1 LAAGALVNTQ
11 AYRFPLLDS
20 VRGIALLAVVA
31 AHSSF
36 FMSLGGSGSLSH
48 LRFDFSVRVF
58 FMISAFLLYRPWV
71 RARLA
76 EWDAP
81 SAAAYGWRRFLRI
94 MPAYWVAL
102 TVIALWLGISYVFS
116 GHGLWTYYGLV
127 QVYQP
132 GWAVG
137 GLPQAWTLNVE
148 VIFYAFLP
156 LWGAL
161 MRRLRASSNAVK
173 IRQELIG
180 CLVLLGISFVYKV
193 VITATGAIDG
203 RGGVPLQLNTLTFLD
218 DFAIGMALGVL
229 SAWYEGRRDLP
240 RALRVHDRHPGI
252 TWGFALAL
260 AAVCSLAVGLFG
272 RVAAT
277 ISGPEYVVRHY
288 LLALIGVGLLLPA
301 LFGDP
306 ERGFVRRR
314 VLSSRVLGYLG
325 MISYGVYLWHFA
337 VLLQLQRWGF
347 GDVAAHTGQWIWFPA
362 ALAGGVLLATISW
375 YVVEQPAVSLKGLV
389 KTRPA
394 PQPGEALVEPMGM
407 PPAPARL

>member
-1 LAAGALVNTQ
+1 MNAQ

-36 FMSLGGSGSLSH
+36 FMAIGGSTSLSH

-76 EWDAP
+76 DWEPP
-81 SAAAYGWRRFLRI
+81 SAAAFGWRRFLRI

-102 TVIALWLGISYVFS
+102 TVVAIWIGLPYVFS
-116 GHGLWTYYGLV
+116 GHGIWTYYGLL

-137 GLPQAWTLNVE
+137 GLTQAWTLCVE
-148 VIFYAFLP
+148 VVFYASLP

-161 MRRLRASSNAVK
+161 MRRLPAASNALK
-173 IRQELIG
+173 LRQELLG
-180 CLVLLGISFVYKV
+180 CLALLVASFVYKV
-193 VITATGAIDG
+193 LITATGATG
-203 RGGVPLQLNTLTFLD
+203 GPGGVPLQLNTLTFLD

-229 SAWYEGRRDLP
+229 SAFYEGRHDLP
-240 RALRVHDRHPGI
+240 RVLRVHDRHPGI
-252 TWGFALAL
+252 SWAIGLGVLAIT
-260 AAVCSLAVGLFG
+260 SLGVGLFG
-272 RVAAT
+272 RVGSN
-277 ISGPEYVVRHY
+277 ISGPEYVTRHY
-288 LLALIGVGLLLPA
+288 LLALIGVSLLLPA

-306 ERGFVRRR
+306 TRGLVRR
-314 VLSSRVLGYLG
+314 VLANRVLAYLG

-337 VLLQLQRWGF
+337 VLIQLQRWGF
-347 GDVAAHTGQWIWFPA
+347 GEWAADTTQLIWFPA
-362 ALAGGVLLATISW
+362 ALAGGVLIATVSW
-375 YVVEQPAVSLKGLV
+375 YLLEKPATSLKGLV
-389 KTRPA
+389 KARPA
-394 PQPGEALVEPMGM
+394 PKAGEAIVEPTRM
-407 PPAPARL
+407 PPAPVRS

>member
-1 LAAGALVNTQ
+1 VAAGALVNVH

-36 FMSLGGSGSLSH
+36 FMSIGGSSSLSH

-76 EWDAP
+76 EWEAP
-81 SAAAYGWRRFLRI
+81 SAAAFAWRRFLRI

-102 TVIALWLGISYVFS
+102 TVISLWIGLDYVFT
-116 GHGLWTYYGLV
+116 GHGIWTYYGLL

-137 GLPQAWTLNVE
+137 GLTQAWTLCVE
-148 VIFYAFLP
+148 VVFYAALP
-156 LWGAL
+156 VWGAL
-161 MRRLRASSNAVK
+161 MRRLRASTNAQK
-173 IRQELIG
+173 IRQELIA
-180 CLVLLGISFVYKV
+180 CAALFLVSFVYKV
-193 VITATGAIDG
+193 LITATGAIEG
-203 RGGVPLQLNTLTFLD
+203 RDGVPLQLNTLTFLD
-218 DFAIGMALGVL
+218 DFAIGMALGAL

-240 RALRVHDRHPGI
+240 RALRIHDRYPGVSWGIALGLVLI
-252 TWGFALAL
+252 T
-260 AAVCSLAVGLFG
+260 SLAVGVFG
-272 RVAAT
+272 RVAAN

-306 ERGFVRRR
+306 TRGFVRR
-314 VLSSRVLGYLG
+314 VLASRVLTYLG
-325 MISYGVYLWHFA
+325 MISYAVYLWHFV
-337 VLLQLQRWGF
+337 VLVQLQRWDF
-347 GDVAAHTGQWIWFPA
+347 GKVAAHTGQWIWFPA

-375 YVVEQPAVSLKGLV
+375 YGLEKPVTSLKRLV
-389 KTRPA
+389 KPRPA
-394 PQPGEALVEPMGM
+394 PQPGEAITEPMSM
-407 PPAPARL
+407 PPAPVRS

>member
-1 LAAGALVNTQ
+1 VNAQ

-36 FMSLGGSGSLSH
+36 FMSIGGSSSLSH

-76 EWDAP
+76 EWEPP
-81 SAAAYGWRRFLRI
+81 SAAAFGWRRFLRI

-102 TVIALWLGISYVFS
+102 TVISLWIGLDYVFT
-116 GHGLWTYYGLV
+116 GHGIWTYYGLL

-137 GLPQAWTLNVE
+137 GLTQAWTLCVE
-148 VIFYAFLP
+148 VVFYASLP
-156 LWGAL
+156 LWGGL
-161 MRRLRASSNAVK
+161 MRRLSASSNAQK

-180 CLVLLGISFVYKV
+180 CAILLAISFAYKV
-193 VITATGAIDG
+193 AITATGAIDG
-203 RGGVPLQLNTLTFLD
+203 RDGVPLQINTLTFLD

-229 SAWYEGRRDLP
+229 SAYYEGRRDLP
-240 RALRVHDRHPGI
+240 RALRLHDRHPGI
-252 TWGFALAL
+252 AWGVALGLL
-260 AAVCSLAVGLFG
+260 AVTSLAVGVFG
-272 RVAAT
+272 RVAAN
-277 ISGPEYVVRHY
+277 ISGPEYVTRHY

-306 ERGFVRRR
+306 SRGFVRR
-314 VLSSRVLGYLG
+314 VLASRVLTYLG

-362 ALAGGVLLATISW
+362 ALAGGVLLASISW
-375 YVVEQPAVSLKGLV
+375 YVVEKPITSLKGLV

-394 PQPGEALVEPMGM
+394 PQPGEAIAEPTRM
-407 PPAPARL
+407 PPAPARS

>member
-1 LAAGALVNTQ
+1 VNAR

-36 FMSLGGSGSLSH
+36 FMALGGSTSLSH

-76 EWDAP
+76 DWEPP
-81 SAAAYGWRRFLRI
+81 SAAAFGWRRFLRI
-94 MPAYWVAL
+94 APAYWLAL
-102 TVIALWLGISYVFS
+102 TVIALWIGLPYVFS
-116 GHGLWTYYGLV
+116 AHGIWTYYGLV

-137 GLPQAWTLNVE
+137 GLPQAWTLCVE
-148 VIFYAFLP
+148 VVFYAALP

-161 MRRLRASSNAVK
+161 MRRLPASSMRQK
-173 IRQELIG
+173 LRQELLG
-180 CLVLLGISFVYKV
+180 CLALLAVSLVYKI
-193 VITATGAIDG
+193 VITATGVIGG
-203 RGGVPLQLNTLTFLD
+203 RSGAPFQLNTLTFLD

-240 RALRVHDRHPGI
+240 RALRLNDRYPSI
-252 TWGFALAL
+252 AWGLAL
-260 AAVCSLAVGLFG
+260 VTLGVTSLAVGLFG
-272 RVAAT
+272 RVAAN
-277 ISGPEYVVRHY
+277 ISGPEYVARHY
-288 LLALIGVGLLLPA
+288 LLALISVGLLLPA

-306 ERGFVRRR
+306 ERGLVRRL
-314 VLSSRVLGYLG
+314 LSSRALTFLGV
-325 MISYGVYLWHFA
+325 ISYGAYLWHFA
-337 VLLQLQRWGF
+337 VLIQLERWGF
-347 GDVAAHTGQWIWFPA
+347 GDVAADVGQWIWFPA
-362 ALAGGVLLATISW
+362 ALAGGVLIATVSW
-375 YVVEQPAVSLKGLV
+375 YAVEKPIMSLKGLV

-394 PQPGEALVEPMGM
+394 PQPGEAITEPTGL
-407 PPAPARL
+407 AQVR

>member
-1 LAAGALVNTQ
+1 MNAR

-36 FMSLGGSGSLSH
+36 FMSLGGSTALSH

-76 EWDAP
+76 DCEPP
-81 SAAAYGWRRFLRI
+81 SAGAFAWRRFLRI
-94 MPAYWVAL
+94 MPGYWLAL
-102 TVIALWLGISYVFS
+102 TVIALWIGLPYVFS
-116 GHGLWTYYGLV
+116 GHGIWTYYGLL

-137 GLPQAWTLNVE
+137 GLTQAWTLCVE
-148 VIFYAFLP
+148 VVFYACLP

-161 MRRLRASSNAVK
+161 MRWLPASSMAVK
-173 IRQELIG
+173 MRQELLG
-180 CLVLLGISFVYKV
+180 CAFLLLVSLVYKV
-193 VITATGAIDG
+193 AITATGSLEG
-203 RGGVPLQLNTLTFLD
+203 EGGVPLQLNTLTFLD

-240 RALRVHDRHPGI
+240 RALRLHDRHPGI
-252 TWGFALAL
+252 VWGVALLLL
-260 AAVCSLAVGLFG
+260 AVTSLAVGLFG
-272 RVAAT
+272 RVAAN
-277 ISGPEYVVRHY
+277 ISGPEYVARHY

-306 ERGFVRRR
+306 SRGLVRR
-314 VLSSRVLGYLG
+314 VLASRVLNYLG

-337 VLLQLQRWGF
+337 VLVQLQRWDF
-347 GDVAAHTGQWIWFPA
+347 GSVAADVGQWIWFPA
-362 ALAGGVLLATISW
+362 GLAGGVLLATISW
-375 YVVEQPAVSLKGLV
+375 YAVEKPITLLKGLV
-389 KTRPA
+389 KSRPG
-394 PQPGEALVEPMGM
+394 PQPGEAITEPTSLA
-407 PPAPARL
+407 PAPQQ

>member
-1 LAAGALVNTQ
+1 VNVQ

-36 FMSLGGSGSLSH
+36 FMSVGGSSSLSH

-76 EWDAP
+76 EWEAP

-94 MPAYWVAL
+94 VPAYWVAL
-102 TVIALWLGISYVFS
+102 TVISLWLGISYVFT
-116 GHGLWTYYGLV
+116 GHGVWTYYGFA
-127 QVYQP
+127 QVYQR

-148 VIFYAFLP
+148 VVFYAFLP

-161 MRRLRASSNAVK
+161 MLRLRASSNAAK

-180 CLVLLGISFVYKV
+180 CAGLFALSFAYKLVV
-193 VITATGAIDG
+193 TGTGVIDG
-203 RGGVPLQLNTLTFLD
+203 PGGVPHQINTLTFLD

-229 SAWYEGRRDLP
+229 SAWYEGRSDLP
-240 RALRVHDRHPGI
+240 RALRAIDRRPGI
-252 TWGFALAL
+252 SWAVALVAL
-260 AAVCSLAVGLFG
+260 GVTSLLVGLFG

-277 ISGPEYVVRHY
+277 IDGPEYLERHY

-314 VLSSRVLGYLG
+314 VLSNRVLNYLG
-325 MISYGVYLWHFA
+325 VISYGVYLWHFA
-337 VLLQLQRWGF
+337 VLIQLQRWGF
-347 GDVAAHTGQWIWFPA
+347 GKVAATTGQWIWFPA
-362 ALAGGVLLATISW
+362 ALAGGVLLATVSW
-375 YVVEQPAVSLKGLV
+375 HLIEQPAVRLKGLV

-407 PPAPARL
+407 PPAPARS

>member
-1 LAAGALVNTQ
+1 MNVQ

-36 FMSLGGSGSLSH
+36 FMSIGGSSSLSH

-76 EWDAP
+76 EWPAP
-81 SAAAYGWRRFLRI
+81 SAAAFAWRRFLRI

-102 TVIALWLGISYVFS
+102 TVISIWLGLDYVFS
-116 GHGLWTYYGLV
+116 GHGIWTYYGLL

-137 GLPQAWTLNVE
+137 GLAQAWTLCVE
-148 VIFYAFLP
+148 VVFYASLP
-156 LWGAL
+156 VWGGL
-161 MRRLRASSNAVK
+161 MRRLSASTNTQKV
-173 IRQELIG
+173 RQELIA
-180 CLVLLGISFVYKV
+180 CASLFLVSFVYKV
-193 VITATGAIDG
+193 VITATGAIEG
-203 RGGVPLQLNTLTFLD
+203 RNGVPLQLNTLTFLD

-240 RALRVHDRHPGI
+240 RALRLHDRHPSI
-252 TWGFALAL
+252 SWGVALVLL
-260 AAVCSLAVGLFG
+260 AVTSLAVGLFG
-272 RVAAT
+272 RVAAS
-277 ISGPEYVVRHY
+277 ISGPEYVARHY
-288 LLALIGVGLLLPA
+288 LLALIGVGMLLPA
-301 LFGDP
+301 LLGDP
-306 ERGFVRRR
+306 TTGFVRR
-314 VLSSRVLGYLG
+314 LLASRVLTYLG

-337 VLLQLQRWGF
+337 VLVQLQRWNF
-347 GDVAAHTGQWIWFPA
+347 GAVAAKTGQWIWFPA

-375 YVVEQPAVSLKGLV
+375 YGLERPITSLKRLV

-394 PQPGEALVEPMGM
+394 PQAGEAITEPMRM
-407 PPAPARL
+407 PAAPVGS

>member
-1 LAAGALVNTQ
+1 VNVR

-20 VRGIALLAVVA
+20 VRGIALLAVVM

-36 FMSLGGSGSLSH
+36 FMSLGGSTSLSN

-58 FMISAFLLYRPWV
+58 FMVSAFLLYRPWV

-76 EWDAP
+76 DWEPP
-81 SAAAYGWRRFLRI
+81 SAAAFGWRRFLRI

-102 TVIALWLGISYVFS
+102 TVIAVWLGLDYVFS

-137 GLPQAWTLNVE
+137 GLTQAWTLCVE
-148 VIFYAFLP
+148 IVFYATLP

-161 MRRLRASSNAVK
+161 MRRLPARGHRQML
-173 IRQELIG
+173 RQELLG
-180 CLVLLGISFVYKV
+180 CALLLLVSLVYKV
-193 VITATGAIDG
+193 AITATDAIDG
-203 RGGVPLQLNTLTFLD
+203 TSGVPLQLNTLTFLD

-229 SAWYEGRRDLP
+229 SAYYEGRRDLP
-240 RALRVHDRHPGI
+240 RALRVHDRRPGI
-252 TWGFALAL
+252 SWGIALAVL
-260 AAVCSLAVGLFG
+260 AVCSLAVGVFG
-272 RVAAT
+272 KVAAN
-277 ISGPEYVVRHY
+277 ISGPEYIARHY

-306 ERGFVRRR
+306 SRGFVRRLLANR
-314 VLSSRVLGYLG
+314 VLAYLG
-325 MISYGVYLWHFA
+325 MISYGIYLWHFA
-337 VLLQLQRWGF
+337 VLVQLQRWGF
-347 GDVAAHTGQWIWFPA
+347 SEVAADTTQWIWFAA
-362 ALAGGVLLATISW
+362 ALAGGTLLATISW
-375 YVVEQPAVSLKGLV
+375 YALEKPITSLKGLV

-394 PQPGEALVEPMGM
+394 PQAGEALTEPTAL
-407 PPAPARL
+407 APAQR

>member
-1 LAAGALVNTQ
+1 VAEAARVNVR
-11 AYRFPLLDS
+11 AYHFPLLDS

-36 FMSLGGSGSLSH
+36 FMSLGGSTSLSH

-76 EWDAP
+76 EWEAP
-81 SAAAYGWRRFLRI
+81 SAAAFAWRRLLRI

-102 TVIALWLGISYVFS
+102 TVISLWLGFDYVFS
-116 GHGLWTYYGLV
+116 GHGLWTYYLLL

-137 GLPQAWTLNVE
+137 GLTQAWTLCVE
-148 VIFYAFLP
+148 VVFYASLP
-156 LWGAL
+156 FWGAL
-161 MRRLRASSNAVK
+161 MRRFKASSNAQK

-180 CLVLLGISFVYKV
+180 CGVLFVVSLVYKV
-193 VITATGAIDG
+193 AITATGAIDG
-203 RGGVPLQLNTLTFLD
+203 RNGVPLQLNTLTFLD

-240 RALRVHDRHPGI
+240 RALRLHDRYPSI
-252 TWGFALAL
+252 SWGVALL
-260 AAVCSLAVGLFG
+260 LLGVTSLAVGLFG
-272 RVAAT
+272 RVAAS
-277 ISGPEYVVRHY
+277 ISGPEYVARHY
-288 LLALIGVGLLLPA
+288 LLALIGVGMLLPA

-306 ERGFVRRR
+306 TRGFVRR
-314 VLSSRVLGYLG
+314 VLASRVLTYLG

-337 VLLQLQRWGF
+337 VLLQLERWHF
-347 GDVAAHTGQWIWFPA
+347 GKVAAETGQWIWFPA

-375 YVVEQPAVSLKGLV
+375 YGLEKPVTSLKRLV

-394 PQPGEALVEPMGM
+394 PQAGEAITEPMRM
-407 PPAPARL
+407 PHAAARS

>member
-1 LAAGALVNTQ
+1 VNVQ

-36 FMSLGGSGSLSH
+36 FMSLGGSTALSH
-48 LRFDFSVRVF
+48 VRFDFSVRVF

-76 EWDAP
+76 EWEAP
-81 SAAAYGWRRFLRI
+81 SAAAFAWRRFLRI

-102 TVIALWLGISYVFS
+102 TVISLWIGLDYVFT
-116 GHGLWTYYGLV
+116 GHGIWTYYGLL

-137 GLPQAWTLNVE
+137 GLTQAWTLCVE
-148 VIFYAFLP
+148 VVFYASLP

-161 MRRLRASSNAVK
+161 MRRFRASSNAQK

-180 CLVLLGISFVYKV
+180 CGVLLMISLAYKV
-193 VITATGAIDG
+193 AITATGAIDG
-203 RGGVPLQLNTLTFLD
+203 RSGVPLQLNTLTFLD

-240 RALRVHDRHPGI
+240 RALRLHDRYPSI
-252 TWGFALAL
+252 SWGVALL
-260 AAVCSLAVGLFG
+260 LLGVTSLAVGLFG
-272 RVAAT
+272 RVAAR
-277 ISGPEYVVRHY
+277 ISGPEYVARHY
-288 LLALIGVGLLLPA
+288 LLALIGVGMLLPA
-301 LFGDP
+301 LFGEP
-306 ERGFVRRR
+306 TRGFVRR
-314 VLSSRVLGYLG
+314 VLASRVLTYLG

-337 VLLQLQRWGF
+337 VLQQLERWHF
-347 GDVAAHTGQWIWFPA
+347 DKVAAETGQWIWFPA

-375 YVVEQPAVSLKGLV
+375 FGLEKPVTSLRRLV
-389 KTRPA
+389 RPRPA
-394 PQPGEALVEPMGM
+394 PQPGEAITEPMRM
-407 PPAPARL
+407 PPAPARS

>member
-1 LAAGALVNTQ
+1 MNAQ

-36 FMSLGGSGSLSH
+36 FMAIGGSTSLSH

-76 EWDAP
+76 DWEPP
-81 SAAAYGWRRFLRI
+81 SAVAFGWRRFLRI

-102 TVIALWLGISYVFS
+102 TVVAIWIGLPYVFS
-116 GHGLWTYYGLV
+116 GHGIWTYYGLL

-137 GLPQAWTLNVE
+137 GLTQAWTLCVE
-148 VIFYAFLP
+148 VVFYASLP

-161 MRRLRASSNAVK
+161 MRRLPAASNALK
-173 IRQELIG
+173 LRQELLG
-180 CLVLLGISFVYKV
+180 CLALLVASFVYKV
-193 VITATGAIDG
+193 LITATGATG
-203 RGGVPLQLNTLTFLD
+203 GPGGVPLQLNTLTFLD

-229 SAWYEGRRDLP
+229 SAFYEGRHDLP
-240 RALRVHDRHPGI
+240 RVLRVHDRHPGI
-252 TWGFALAL
+252 SWAIGLGVLAIT
-260 AAVCSLAVGLFG
+260 SLGVGLFG
-272 RVAAT
+272 RVGSN
-277 ISGPEYVVRHY
+277 ISGPEYVTRHY
-288 LLALIGVGLLLPA
+288 LLALIGVSLLLPA

-306 ERGFVRRR
+306 TRGLVRR
-314 VLSSRVLGYLG
+314 VLANRVLAYLG

-337 VLLQLQRWGF
+337 VLIQLQRWGF
-347 GDVAAHTGQWIWFPA
+347 GEWAADTTQLIWFPA
-362 ALAGGVLLATISW
+362 ALAGGVLIATVSW
-375 YVVEQPAVSLKGLV
+375 YLLEKPATSLKGLV
-389 KTRPA
+389 KARPA
-394 PQPGEALVEPMGM
+394 PKAGEAIVEPTRM
-407 PPAPARL
+407 PPAPVRS